1 MLGISLSVII
11 GVIFGLF
18 YKSTFILENIDSFI
32 DLGLCLLLFF
42 VGIDIGKN
50 SSIFSN
56 LKKYGKRIWFL
67 PISVVVGT
75 LLGGGISSLF
85 TSLNWGESVTVGAGL
100 GWYSLSAIEIS
111 KVSPSLGSV
120 AFLTNVFRELM
131 AIFSIPFIAKRIGYF
146 EAISSAGA
154 PAMDTVLPIIN
165 KYTTS
170 DTAIISFFTGVVLSA
185 LVPIIVPLF
194 ISLYNIGG

>member
-1 MLGISLSVII
+1 MLGISFSIVI

-18 YKSTFILENIDSFI
+18 HKSEFILKNLDFYI

-42 VGIDIGKN
+42 VGIDMGKN
-50 SSIFSN
+50 SSIFLN

-67 PISVVVGT
+67 PISVVIGT
-75 LLGGGISSLF
+75 LLGGGISSIF

-111 KVSPSLGSV
+111 KVSSSLGSV

-131 AIFSIPFIAKRIGYF
+131 AILSIPFIAKNIGYF

-170 DTAIISFFTGVVLSA
+170 DTAVLSFFTGVVLSA
-185 LVPIIVPLF
+185 FVPIIVPLF
-194 ISLYNIGG
+194 IFLYNIGG